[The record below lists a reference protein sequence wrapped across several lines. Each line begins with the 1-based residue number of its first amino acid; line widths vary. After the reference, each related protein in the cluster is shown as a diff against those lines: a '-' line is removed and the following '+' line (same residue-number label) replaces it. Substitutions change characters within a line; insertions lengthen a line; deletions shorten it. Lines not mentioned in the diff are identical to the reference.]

1 MVCVEFRFRLNPPQA
16 PGYDPLPFAFDPRTL
31 RPKIRGHERRD
42 LTPRRRSA
50 TKRSL
55 DRRRT
60 LRNDSLDSAFPLVIA
75 PLGSDDS
82 ADAAPHRL
90 RGAGL
95 APSFASARTPAAE
108 RGAKSSIA
116 GRLAAGR
123 MQTLR
128 RNLSRSLVDGGAFAV
143 MVGCGETYLPA
154 FALALGLS
162 QVQSGLVAR
171 IPLLVGSLLQ
181 LAAPYGL
188 RRVGSY
194 RRWIVTCVMVQAAV
208 FVPLMLMSLERRI
221 PAALVFVFAAVYWG
235 AGLATGPAWNTWIGT
250 LVPVSLRARFFAWR
264 TRLVQAGTLLGF
276 VAGGIALQ
284 LGAMHGATLTAFA
297 ALFFIA
303 GLCRFVSGL
312 SLARQSEPVAPG
324 DGDRHVSLRE
334 FAARIGR
341 RADGRFLLY
350 LMSIQAAVQLSGPYF
365 TPYMLKQLSVSYVEY
380 MTLVAAAFAAKMLSM
395 PWLGR
400 MAHRHGPRKLL
411 FWGSVG
417 ILPLSAGW
425 LVSNHFA
432 YLIGLQVVGGVA
444 WAAYELSWFLL
455 FFEMLPKEERTSV
468 LTTFN
473 FGHSL
478 ASVTGS
484 LAGGAILAT
493 CGERRE
499 VYLSIF
505 AASAALR
512 VLVFALLRPKFVT
525 SPRSAYHR
533 PARPATRS
541 LDIAASS
548 PHAPAGGPAA
558 GSASPPA
565 VESGEA

>member
-1 MVCVEFRFRLNPPQA
+1 VA
-16 PGYDPLPFAFDPRTL
+16 TL
-31 RPKIRGHERRD
+31 
-42 LTPRRRSA
+42 
-50 TKRSL
+50 
-55 DRRRT
+55 
-60 LRNDSLDSAFPLVIA
+60 
-75 PLGSDDS
+75 
-82 ADAAPHRL
+82 
-90 RGAGL
+90 
-95 APSFASARTPAAE
+95 
-108 RGAKSSIA
+108 
-116 GRLAAGR
+116 
-123 MQTLR
+123 
-128 RNLSRSLVDGGAFAV
+128 
-143 MVGCGETYLPA
+143 
-154 FALALGLS
+154 
-162 QVQSGLVAR
+162 
-171 IPLLVGSLLQ
+171 PLLVGSLLQ

-188 RRVGSY
+188 KRLGSY

-208 FVPLMLMSLERRI
+208 FVPLLLMALERRI
-221 PAALVFVFAAVYWG
+221 PAVLVFVFAAVYWG

-250 LVPVSLRARFFAWR
+250 LVPVSIRARFFAWR
-264 TRLVQAGTLLGF
+264 TRLVQGGTLLGF

-284 LGAMHGATLTAFA
+284 FGAMHGATLTAFA
-297 ALFFIA
+297 GLFFVA
-303 GLCRFVSGL
+303 GLCRFASGCA
-312 SLARQSEPVAPG
+312 LARQSEHVAPG

-334 FAARIGR
+334 FAMRIGR

-380 MTLVAAAFAAKMLSM
+380 MALVASAFAAKMMSM

-400 MAHRHGPRKLL
+400 MAHRYGPRKLL
-411 FWGSVG
+411 LWGSVG

-425 LVSNHFA
+425 LVSDHLA
-432 YLIGLQVVGGVA
+432 YLFLLQVAGGVA

-484 LAGGAILAT
+484 LVGGAVLLS

-505 AASAALR
+505 AASAVLR
-512 VLVFALLRPKFVT
+512 VLVFLLLRPKFVT
-525 SPRSAYHR
+525 SPRAGYHR
-533 PARPATRS
+533 PARPATHS

-548 PHAPAGGPAA
+548 PYTAAAGPAGT
-558 GSASPPA
+558 PA
-565 VESGEA
+565 VPVSTPVAE